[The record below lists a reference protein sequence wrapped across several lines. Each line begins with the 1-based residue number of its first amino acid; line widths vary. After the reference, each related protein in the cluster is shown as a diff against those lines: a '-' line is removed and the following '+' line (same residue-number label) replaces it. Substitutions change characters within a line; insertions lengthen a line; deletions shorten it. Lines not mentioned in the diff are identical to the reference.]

1 MSNSSISTKKD
12 EFEMSI
18 LIEFLLRNK
27 QSLLIIGFISILIST
42 LYAIT
47 KRHIWEGQFQIVL
60 SQTSNQ
66 PTLKAENKEFDLSN
80 LISSSNIDLKTDVE
94 ILKSPYVL
102 APVYN
107 YVQADKKEKKKE
119 KKKF

>member
-47 KRHIWEGQFQIVL
+47 KRHTHWPHHHKNE
-60 SQTSNQ
+60 
-66 PTLKAENKEFDLSN
+66 LKGHHNNEY
-80 LISSSNIDLKTDVE
+80 IDYWRLGFYWV
-94 ILKSPYVL
+94 SC
-102 APVYN
+102 N
-107 YVQADKKEKKKE
+107 
-119 KKKF
+119 

>member
-1 MSNSSISTKKD
+1 MNFYFVI
-12 EFEMSI
+12 
-18 LIEFLLRNK
+18 NK
-27 QSLLIIGFISILIST
+27 SLLIIGFISILIST

-66 PTLKAENKEFDLSN
+66 PNLKGENIEFDLSN

-94 ILKSPYVL
+94 ILKSPFVL
-102 APVYN
+102 APVFN
-107 YVQADKKEKKKE
+107 YVQAEKGKGNRKKEILVYSKWLNKNLQLN
-119 KKKF
+119 